1 MTVYILLFLLGFI
14 VAVCMLAYASIQ
26 VAELNKK
33 TEQFS
38 KNLRE
43 RYSKPIV
50 GIDDA
55 KKGPEKTEKTE
66 KHEDEK
72 KV

>member
-1 MTVYILLFLLGFI
+1 
-14 VAVCMLAYASIQ
+14 MLAYASIQ

-55 KKGPEKTEKTE
+55 KKEPAKEKKEKEKTEN
-66 KHEDEK
+66 EK
-72 KV
+72 KS

>member
-14 VAVCMLAYASIQ
+14 LAVCMLAYASIQ

-38 KNLRE
+38 KNLME

-55 KKGPEKTEKTE
+55 KKEPEKMEN
-66 KHEDEK
+66 EK
-72 KV
+72 KS